1 MWVKWTGYQPSH
13 YPRPLTQHDNASP
26 PSLNP
31 LSFPGQERV
40 DVYLHS
46 PYKPSLRIQGQVHRH
61 SPIFTHGAV
70 LKQSLGDVFIVIL
83 SWTRD
88 NFTFTLG

>member
-1 MWVKWTGYQPSH
+1 MWTGCQPSH
-13 YPRPLTQHDNASP
+13 YLRPLTQHDNASP

-46 PYKPSLRIQGQVHRH
+46 PYKPSLRIQRQVHRH

-70 LKQSLGDVFIVIL
+70 LKQSFGDGFVVTL
-83 SWTRD
+83 SSTHD